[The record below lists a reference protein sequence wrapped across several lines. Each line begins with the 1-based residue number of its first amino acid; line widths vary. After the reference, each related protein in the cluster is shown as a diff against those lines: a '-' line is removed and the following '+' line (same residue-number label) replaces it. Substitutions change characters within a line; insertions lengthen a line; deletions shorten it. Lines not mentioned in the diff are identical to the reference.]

1 MDIFVNIVFLL
12 VSIVVVL
19 WGADK
24 FTDGAASMARR
35 WNVSEMIIGL
45 TVVAM
50 GTSMPEFVV
59 SFFSALKGSGDMSV
73 GNVVGSNI
81 FNSLVIVGVSTLFM
95 SMTLTKKLLTR
106 DVLFV
111 VFSSL
116 ILVALSI
123 DGSINLLDA
132 VVLLTCFGMYMV
144 YSFNSAK
151 NEAKEE
157 DSTNVVTYGWG
168 KTLLFLILGIG
179 CLIGGG
185 QLLTTSASAL
195 ATRCG
200 ISERVI
206 GLTILAAGTSLP
218 ELATSVVAA
227 RKGSNGLA
235 LGNVIGSSLFNIF
248 LILGACAAI
257 TPLEIKGIGN
267 IDFLTLV
274 LSSVLLFVF
283 GGTDRRITKVEGLV
297 MVTIY
302 IVYITALVLGWS
314 F

>member
-95 SMTLTKKLLTR
+95 SMTLTKKLVTR

-123 DGSINLLDA
+123 DGSINFLDA

-157 DSTNVVTYGWG
+157 DSTH
-168 KTLLFLILGIG
+168 
-179 CLIGGG
+179 
-185 QLLTTSASAL
+185 
-195 ATRCG
+195 R
-200 ISERVI
+200 
-206 GLTILAAGTSLP
+206 
-218 ELATSVVAA
+218 
-227 RKGSNGLA
+227 
-235 LGNVIGSSLFNIF
+235 
-248 LILGACAAI
+248 
-257 TPLEIKGIGN
+257 
-267 IDFLTLV
+267 
-274 LSSVLLFVF
+274 
-283 GGTDRRITKVEGLV
+283 
-297 MVTIY
+297 
-302 IVYITALVLGWS
+302 
-314 F
+314 